1 MERLDA
7 VGVNRQRAE
16 RSSAIVCGIMDEEDN
31 TLTESAKE
39 MYFAYIIIVF

>member
-16 RSSAIVCGIMDEEDN
+16 RSTAIVCGIMDEQES